1 MTDQPAGRGNETPVN
16 AALRA
21 AIQNVIAAGGAPDE
35 IRTALGLDDT
45 TNILHVQNSTQQI
58 QINTLDGSAYFV
70 QDGGPSWVEYKD
82 HRPSIEWENVV
93 SPETFDPG
101 LRIRTSNPDG
111 G

>member
-1 MTDQPAGRGNETPVN
+1 MTDQPAGQGNPVN

-21 AIQNVIAAGGAPDE
+21 AIQNVIAAGSTPE
-35 IRTALGLDDT
+35 EVRTALGLDET

-58 QINTLDGSAYFV
+58 QINTPDGAAYFV
-70 QDGGPSWVEYKD
+70 QDSGPSWVEYKD

-93 SPETFDPG
+93 SPESFDPQ
-101 LRIRTSNPDG
+101 LRIRTTNPDG